1 MGDVLNVGF
10 HDDENKFD
18 SYGSTTDE
26 SLSQWYEQKYSQ
38 ICKITSKTSI
48 RFNLFLAITWH
59 NKI

>member
-26 SLSQWYEQKYSQ
+26 SLSQ
-38 ICKITSKTSI
+38 
-48 RFNLFLAITWH
+48 
-59 NKI
+59 